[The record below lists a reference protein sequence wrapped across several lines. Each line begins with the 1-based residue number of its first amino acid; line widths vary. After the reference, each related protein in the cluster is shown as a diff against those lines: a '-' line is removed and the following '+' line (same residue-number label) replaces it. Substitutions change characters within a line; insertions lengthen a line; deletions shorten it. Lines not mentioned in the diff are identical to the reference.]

1 MATRVFMPKA
11 GMDMEAGTIVQWLKK
26 EGDTVI
32 AGESLLEIETDKVN
46 LEVEAPATGALL
58 KITCREGET
67 VPVTETI
74 AWIGEAGEIVEDE
87 AAADG
92 RNAATAESLTPET
105 EVAQAPTPAAPGLLP
120 IRDQV
125 AATPLARRLAL
136 KKGIDLKTVTPSGSC
151 GEVKARD
158 ITAVNAV
165 NATPLARKM
174 AQDLNLDLATIDG
187 SGFGQKIKE
196 ADVLA
201 ACTAAVAEKPPQQ
214 VTAEGIRK
222 PMSPMRRTI
231 AKRMLQS
238 HLCAPPV
245 TQLAKA
251 DVTELLEVRKKLN
264 ETLNVKISLNDIL
277 LKVTAIALKAH
288 PAINVSL
295 DGDHIIHHQ
304 VVNLGMAV
312 ALKDGLIVPV
322 IRNADQL
329 SLPEISTVARSLAE
343 KARNGKLMPD
353 DFAGGTFTVSNMGQ
367 FGIYSFTP
375 IINQPESAILGVCA
389 IEDQLTLKG
398 ADVVVRKIMGL
409 SLTFDHR
416 VIDGAQSAVFQSE
429 IKDMLE
435 NPYSLVDYK
444 N

>member
-1 MATRVFMPKA
+1 
-11 GMDMEAGTIVQWLKK
+11 
-26 EGDTVI
+26 
-32 AGESLLEIETDKVN
+32 
-46 LEVEAPATGALL
+46 
-58 KITCREGET
+58 
-67 VPVTETI
+67 
-74 AWIGEAGEIVEDE
+74 
-87 AAADG
+87 
-92 RNAATAESLTPET
+92 LTPEA
-105 EVAQAPTPAAPGLLP
+105 EVTKEQTPVAPGLQP
-120 IRDQV
+120 AGDRV

-136 KKGIDLKTVTPSGSC
+136 EKGVDLKTVSPTGSS

-158 ITAVNAV
+158 IAVHKAI

-174 AQDLNLDLATIDG
+174 AQDLKLDLATIDG
-187 SGFGQKIKE
+187 TGFGQKIKE

-201 ACTAAVAEKPPQQ
+201 ARSAAAAESSPPQ
-214 VTAEGIRK
+214 VAAEGSRK
-222 PMSPMRRTI
+222 PMSAMRKTI

-264 ETLNVKISLNDIL
+264 AALDVKISLNDIL
-277 LKVTAIALKAH
+277 LKVTAIALKAY
-288 PAINVSL
+288 PAINATL
-295 DGDHIIHHQ
+295 DGDHIIYHPF
-304 VVNLGMAV
+304 VNLGMAV
-312 ALKDGLIVPV
+312 ALEDGLIVPV

-329 SLPEISTVARSLAE
+329 TLPEISKVAGGLAE

-353 DFAGGTFTVSNMGQ
+353 EFSGGTFTVSNMGQ
-367 FGIYSFTP
+367 YGIYSFTP

-398 ADVVVRKIMGL
+398 TDVVVRKIMGL

-416 VIDGAQSAVFQSE
+416 VIDGAQSAIFQSR

-435 NPYSLVDYK
+435 NPYTLVEYK
-444 N
+444 T

>member
-11 GMDMEAGTIVQWLKK
+11 GMDMEEGTIVQWLKR
-26 EGDTVI
+26 EGDTVT
-32 AGESLLEIETDKVN
+32 AGEPLLEIETDKVN
-46 LEVEAPATGALL
+46 LEVEVPATGVLL
-58 KITCREGET
+58 RITRREGET

-74 AWIGEAGEIVEDE
+74 GWIGEAGEIVDDK
-87 AAADG
+87 AAADSG
-92 RNAATAESLTPET
+92 NAATADRLTPEA
-105 EVAQAPTPAAPGLLP
+105 EVTKEQTPVAPGLQP
-120 IRDQV
+120 AGDRV

-136 KKGIDLKTVTPSGSC
+136 EKGVDLKTVTPTGSSGA
-151 GEVKARD
+151 VKARD
-158 ITAVNAV
+158 IAVLKAI

-174 AQDLNLDLATIDG
+174 AQDLMLDLATIDG
-187 SGFGQKIKE
+187 TGFGQKIKE

-201 ACTAAVAEKPPQQ
+201 AGSAAAAESSAPQVATESS
-214 VTAEGIRK
+214 RK
-222 PMSPMRRTI
+222 PMSAMRKTI

-264 ETLNVKISLNDIL
+264 AALDVKISLNDIL
-277 LKVTAIALKAH
+277 LKVTAIALKAY

-295 DGDHIIHHQ
+295 DGDHIIHHP

-312 ALKDGLIVPV
+312 ALEDGLIVPV

-329 SLPEISTVARSLAE
+329 SLPEISTVAGDLAE

-353 DFAGGTFTVSNMGQ
+353 DFSGGTFTVSNMGQ
-367 FGIYSFTP
+367 YGIYSFTP

-416 VIDGAQSAVFQSE
+416 VIDGAQSAIFQSK
-429 IKDMLE
+429 IKDLLE
-435 NPYSLVDYK
+435 NPYTLVEYK
-444 N
+444 K

>member
-26 EGDTVI
+26 ERDTVI
-32 AGESLLEIETDKVN
+32 TGEPLLEIETDKVN
-46 LEVEAPATGALL
+46 LEVEAPATGVLL
-58 KITCREGET
+58 KITRREGET

-74 AWIGEAGEIVEDE
+74 AWIGEADEIVEDV
-87 AAADG
+87 
-92 RNAATAESLTPET
+92 RATNSGKAVTDDSM
-105 EVAQAPTPAAPGLLP
+105 TPAVLAMKTEAPVVPCLQPAGD
-120 IRDQV
+120 RV
-125 AATPLARRLAL
+125 AATPLARRLAAE
-136 KKGIDLKTVTPSGSC
+136 KGVDLKTVPPSGSS

-158 ITAVNAV
+158 IEATKVI
-165 NATPLARKM
+165 NATPLARKI
-174 AQDLNLDLATIDG
+174 AQDLNLDLATV
-187 SGFGQKIKE
+187 SGTGFSEKIKE

-201 ACTAAVAEKPPQQ
+201 ANSDATQSLPPQVVAE
-214 VTAEGIRK
+214 GNRK
-222 PMSPMRRTI
+222 PMSAMRRTI

-251 DVTELLEVRKKLN
+251 DVTELLEVRKKIN
-264 ETLNVKISLNDIL
+264 EALNVKISLNDIL
-277 LKVTAIALKAH
+277 LKVTATALKAH
-288 PAINVSL
+288 PSINASL
-295 DGDHIIHHQ
+295 DGDHIIQHSF
-304 VVNLGMAV
+304 VNLGMAV
-312 ALKDGLIVPV
+312 ALEDGLIVPV

-329 SLPEISTVARSLAE
+329 SLPEISTVARSLAQ
-343 KARNGKLMPD
+343 KARTGKLMPD
-353 DFAGGTFTVSNMGQ
+353 DFTGGTFTVSNMGQ

-389 IEDQLTLKG
+389 IEEQLTLKD

-416 VIDGAQSAVFQSE
+416 VIDGAQCALFQSE

-435 NPYSLVDYK
+435 NPYGLVTYK
-444 N
+444 T